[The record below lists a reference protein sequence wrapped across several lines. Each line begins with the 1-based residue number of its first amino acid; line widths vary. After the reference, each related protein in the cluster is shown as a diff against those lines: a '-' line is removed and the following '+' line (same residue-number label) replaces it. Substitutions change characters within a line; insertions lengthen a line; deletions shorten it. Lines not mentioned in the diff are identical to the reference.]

1 MTIKLNSMRLLEQRQ
16 IPYTATVYD
25 PAGEFHTAEQ
35 AAQLLGAPV
44 ESVYKTLV
52 VLREP
57 AKSGKPLLVLI
68 AAQRELDL
76 KWLAQS
82 LGQPKQKLRMA
93 TQKEA
98 EALTGLQVGGI
109 SALMLLNRGFE
120 ICLDEPALA
129 LDQIHISAGKRG
141 VDLQLAV
148 KDLIAVTNAKL
159 VRATQ
164 E

>member
-1 MTIKLNSMRLLEQRQ
+1 MTDKLNSMRLLEQRK

-35 AAQLLGAPV
+35 AAQLIGAPV

-57 AKSGKPLLVLI
+57 ATSGKPLLVLI
-68 AAQRELDL
+68 ASHRELDL
-76 KWLAQS
+76 KLLAQS

-109 SALMLLNRGFE
+109 SALALLNRGFE
-120 ICLDEPALA
+120 ICLDEPALK
-129 LDQIHISAGKRG
+129 LEQIHISAGKRG

-148 KDLIAVTNAKL
+148 KDLIAVTNANL
-159 VRATQ
+159 VRATK

>member
-1 MTIKLNSMRLLEQRQ
+1 MTIKLNSMRVLEQRQ

-35 AAQLLGAPV
+35 AAQLIGAPV
-44 ESVYKTLV
+44 ASVYKTLV

-57 AKSGKPLLVLI
+57 ATSGRPLLVLI
-68 AAQRELDL
+68 AAPRELDL

-141 VDLQLAV
+141 VDLELAV

-159 VRATQ
+159 VRATK